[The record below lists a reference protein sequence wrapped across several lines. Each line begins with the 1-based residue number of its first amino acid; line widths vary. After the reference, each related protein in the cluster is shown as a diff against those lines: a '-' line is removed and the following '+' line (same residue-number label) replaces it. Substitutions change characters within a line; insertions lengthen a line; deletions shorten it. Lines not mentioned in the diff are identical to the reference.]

1 MITFVGEWMDHAYRS
16 NSVVIGTVPPMA
28 FMEFYYE
35 NIIQPL
41 SLTTDRWAL
50 TNIVSHHLS
59 ARGFKDI
66 TDAAHH
72 MRSRARAYAD
82 AQRHLS
88 AMLRLHAMKEAVT
101 TREGAILARETA
113 LSTALSTLS
122 PVNSTRL
129 KVALLVN
136 NSILVNVT
144 LVDSNSL
151 DALGAIFTLLN
162 VTLVDS
168 TTLDDPEIRPCLKPP
183 EGPPAV
189 LKKKGFI
196 TNLFG

>member
-1 MITFVGEWMDHAYRS
+1 M
-16 NSVVIGTVPPMA
+16 
-28 FMEFYYE
+28 
-35 NIIQPL
+35 
-41 SLTTDRWAL
+41 
-50 TNIVSHHLS
+50 VSHHLG
-59 ARGFKDI
+59 ARGFQDMAE
-66 TDAAHH
+66 AASH
-72 MRSRARAYAD
+72 MRSRAKGYDEAK
-82 AQRHLS
+82 RHMS
-88 AMLRLHAMKEAVT
+88 TMLRLHAMKEAAT
-101 TREGAILARETA
+101 IREGAILARETA

-151 DALGAIFTLLN
+151 DALGADFTLLN

-168 TTLDDPEIRPCLKPP
+168 TTLDAPKMSPCLKPP
-183 EGPPAV
+183 AGPPAV
-189 LKKKGFI
+189 LKKKGFF